1 MTPHRAHQQSKD
13 TTLSPSSASAFGG
26 IATLPPKKPRK
37 LEMRSFDLLKQ
48 LDREVIDEKTEVV
61 SSETTKRVTT
71 AP

>member
-1 MTPHRAHQQSKD
+1 
-13 TTLSPSSASAFGG
+13 
-26 IATLPPKKPRK
+26 
-37 LEMRSFDLLKQ
+37 MRSFDLLKQ